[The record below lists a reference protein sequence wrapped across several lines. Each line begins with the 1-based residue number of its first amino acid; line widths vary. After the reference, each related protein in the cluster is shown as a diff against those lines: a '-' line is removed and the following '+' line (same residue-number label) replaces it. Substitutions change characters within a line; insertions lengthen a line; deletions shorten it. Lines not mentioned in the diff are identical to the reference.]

1 MSQPAHEDDQIFH
14 KQSRERSATSAK
26 HAYRKNNH
34 QAVTVGEL
42 LKKIQ
47 AEGSP
52 IRLAWS
58 EEEMNSQLPCD
69 MEEWPTGVM
78 PVVLVEEE

>member
-1 MSQPAHEDDQIFH
+1 MSQPAHEDDRILQ
-14 KQSRERSATSAK
+14 KQSTERSPPSGK

-34 QAVTVGEL
+34 EAVTVAGL
-42 LKKIQ
+42 LEKMR

-58 EEEMNSQLPCD
+58 EEEMNSRVPCD
-69 MEEWPTGVM
+69 MREWPTGVI
-78 PVVLVEEE
+78 PVVEAE